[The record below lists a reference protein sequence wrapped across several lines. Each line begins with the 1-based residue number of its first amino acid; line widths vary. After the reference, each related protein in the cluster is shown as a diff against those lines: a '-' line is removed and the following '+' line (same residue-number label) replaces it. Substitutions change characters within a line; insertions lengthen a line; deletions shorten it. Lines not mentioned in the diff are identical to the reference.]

1 MVSQARSLRVRVL
14 LLAALSIVTA
24 LTVAGFSL
32 AFIFERHLEQRLAQE
47 LDIKIVELA
56 RAFSVDD
63 QGVAAVGGLLSD
75 PRYDTPY
82 GGAYWQVSDA
92 AGMPVLRSRSLWD
105 DVVPAGTA
113 GAEPEETAVER
124 IGPGGATLYIL
135 ERDVHREDGG
145 KTRAYR
151 LQVAVDHAELEA
163 LRRSFAV
170 DMGVA
175 MAVLG
180 ALLLAGA
187 WIQVGFGLRPLQALR
202 DRLNAVHAGTAPRL
216 TGEFPDEVAP
226 LATDLNRLLD
236 RQQDLVTKARER
248 AGDLAHG
255 LKTPLTLLSAEARR
269 LDEAG
274 LHAVA
279 ATLREQI
286 ALMRR
291 HIERELARARTQ
303 GTPTAAGLHTDI
315 ALTVDRLLRLMSRMP
330 RGEDLAWENAIPPE
344 ARCAMDADDFG
355 EVLGNLL
362 DNARKWA
369 ATRVV
374 VSAAPGD
381 GGLTISVTDDGPGP
395 AEGMAEQLLRRGERS
410 HEDREG
416 SGLGLSIVADVLA
429 AYGSTLAL
437 AHAPEGGCVASF
449 VVPGRIAAAAA
460 PATGPRERSARAE
473 AARGAGTP
481 RRPAPAP
488 R

>member
-180 ALLLAGA
+180 ALLLRSEERR
-187 WIQVGFGLRPLQALR
+187 VGKECR
-202 DRLNAVHAGTAPRL
+202 
-216 TGEFPDEVAP
+216 
-226 LATDLNRLLD
+226 
-236 RQQDLVTKARER
+236 
-248 AGDLAHG
+248 
-255 LKTPLTLLSAEARR
+255 
-269 LDEAG
+269 
-274 LHAVA
+274 
-279 ATLREQI
+279 
-286 ALMRR
+286 
-291 HIERELARARTQ
+291 
-303 GTPTAAGLHTDI
+303 
-315 ALTVDRLLRLMSRMP
+315 SRWSP
-330 RGEDLAWENAIPPE
+330 Y
-344 ARCAMDADDFG
+344 
-355 EVLGNLL
+355 
-362 DNARKWA
+362 
-369 ATRVV
+369 
-374 VSAAPGD
+374 
-381 GGLTISVTDDGPGP
+381 
-395 AEGMAEQLLRRGERS
+395 
-410 HEDREG
+410 H
-416 SGLGLSIVADVLA
+416 
-429 AYGSTLAL
+429 
-437 AHAPEGGCVASF
+437 
-449 VVPGRIAAAAA
+449 
-460 PATGPRERSARAE
+460 
-473 AARGAGTP
+473 
-481 RRPAPAP
+481 
-488 R
+488 